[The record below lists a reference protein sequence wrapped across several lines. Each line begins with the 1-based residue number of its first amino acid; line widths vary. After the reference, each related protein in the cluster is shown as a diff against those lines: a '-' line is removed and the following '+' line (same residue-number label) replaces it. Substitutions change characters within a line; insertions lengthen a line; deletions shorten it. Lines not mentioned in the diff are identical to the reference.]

1 MMGWWWFSMTTWS
14 PASSRMSDPLIFLRV
29 YLFIFGTKSD
39 HPHGDNV
46 CAAVDCAQCLPK
58 AENRACPSRH
68 RGLIQQLES
77 ARNLCGRVDAFFDL
91 DGVQLTVA
99 LYWITAARKLCLKFL
114 SHFLQSSLYFF
125 LPRSSRK
132 NAHSLLRYFGIRG
145 IGATSFSLPNCRFAP
160 ETQKRPKPDPAVWFR
175 GDFGRFLSI

>member
-1 MMGWWWFSMTTWS
+1 MTTLS
-14 PASSRMSDPLIFLRV
+14 PASSRMSDPLIFLRA

-58 AENRACPSRH
+58 AENRACAPRH

-77 ARNLCGRVDAFFDL
+77 TRNLCGRVDAFL
-91 DGVQLTVA
+91 ISMGCSLTVA
-99 LYWITAARKLCLKFL
+99 LHWITVARKLCLRLL

-132 NAHSLLRYFGIRG
+132 NAHSSLRYFGIRG
-145 IGATSFSLPNCRFAP
+145 IASTSFSLPNCRFAP
-160 ETQKRPKPDPAVWFR
+160 ETQKRPKPFPAVWFR